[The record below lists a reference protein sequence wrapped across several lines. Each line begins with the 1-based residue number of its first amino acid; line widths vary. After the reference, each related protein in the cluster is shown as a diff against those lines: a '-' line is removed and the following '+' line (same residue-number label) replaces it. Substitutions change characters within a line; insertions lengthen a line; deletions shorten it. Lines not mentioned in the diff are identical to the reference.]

1 MTFDAKAGRAH
12 STAMTFRTATP
23 DDCPLLAELNHQ
35 LIRDEGHQNRKT
47 VPELE
52 QRLRGW
58 LGCGYGAMIYEDNG
72 HVVAYALY
80 REGPE
85 EVYLRHLFVVRDR
98 RRQGI
103 GRRAVGILR
112 SQVWP
117 KGKKLTVDVLVA
129 NQVGVAFWHSVGFK
143 DYALQLEILTG
154 EN

>member
-1 MTFDAKAGRAH
+1 
-12 STAMTFRTATP
+12 
-23 DDCPLLAELNHQ
+23 
-35 LIRDEGHQNRKT
+35 
-47 VPELE
+47 
-52 QRLRGW
+52 
-58 LGCGYGAMIYEDNG
+58 MIYEDNG